1 MDFSKEIF
9 KGIKNILKQL
19 HISLWDFLL
28 LVDLTILFFAKN
40 YKKSIS
46 FTINKTFLFKTYN
59 FLYSWPLVTA
69 LMVIF
74 ILILLI
80 SITPEVSKFFG
91 ILEYPDN
98 ISRGYDQT
106 IGASRFFTILIY
118 FSHQLWIIIFSTLVL
133 SGNFDFET
141 LRSCNFIQILLL
153 IFNSLYS
160 IFMLVYSLFYVEY
173 PTKHIGN
180 SITLSADSQYLILKH
195 HKDLIIIKNHKLDK
209 PMYYLVKLNAFN
221 SENGKIIDSSSTLT
235 DIIYAFDNKAKL
247 LDNPKDTVKGS
258 EIPKSALKINHTD
271 SMNYAKK
278 NDEF

>member
-98 ISRGYDQT
+98 ILYMPLIIKQNYLIILRIQLKVAKSQNLHSKL
-106 IGASRFFTILIY
+106 IILI
-118 FSHQLWIIIFSTLVL
+118 L
-133 SGNFDFET
+133 
-141 LRSCNFIQILLL
+141 
-153 IFNSLYS
+153 
-160 IFMLVYSLFYVEY
+160 
-173 PTKHIGN
+173 
-180 SITLSADSQYLILKH
+180 
-195 HKDLIIIKNHKLDK
+195 
-209 PMYYLVKLNAFN
+209 
-221 SENGKIIDSSSTLT
+221 
-235 DIIYAFDNKAKL
+235 
-247 LDNPKDTVKGS
+247 
-258 EIPKSALKINHTD
+258 
-271 SMNYAKK
+271 
-278 NDEF
+278 